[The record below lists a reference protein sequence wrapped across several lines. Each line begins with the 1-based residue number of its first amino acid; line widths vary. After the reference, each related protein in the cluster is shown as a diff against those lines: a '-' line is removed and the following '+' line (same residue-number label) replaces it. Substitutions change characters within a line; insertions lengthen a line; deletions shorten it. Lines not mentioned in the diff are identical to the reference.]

1 MNVPEL
7 LDDVETRL
15 VRTLRLSRLKNK
27 IVGTGYITGLRAL
40 STILN
45 IPKPT
50 VFMSKGA
57 SIRLCESVSQ
67 FGLEKAL
74 IVTDEMLYKLGV
86 LDGILAE
93 LDKQG
98 MQYSLFT
105 EVLPDPTF
113 QVVDAGL
120 RRYQQDSCDCVM
132 AIGGGSSIDAAKVIA
147 LAATNE
153 VEPIG
158 LVGILKGKKPA
169 APFFAIPTTSGTG
182 SEATIGAVISDADS
196 HKKELVIDTKVVPL
210 LAALDPELMK
220 GLPAHITAAT
230 GIDALTH
237 LIEAYLSGLA
247 TKESDYYARS
257 GIQMIFENLPQACKR
272 GTVIRAREK
281 MALASYYG
289 GLTINIAGLGYVHA
303 FAHQLGALYQIPH
316 GESNAKVLPQVLEFN
331 KLCCQERMAELARML
346 KLGREGDS
354 DSELA
359 SVFIEAVQ
367 KLIADV
373 GIEPT
378 VEKLARKDFNTIIA
392 AAFKEANTTYA
403 VPKYMSY
410 DEAEQLLMALAA
422 TGMNL
427 PK

>member
-67 FGLEKAL
+67 FGLEKVL

-98 MQYSLFT
+98 MQYSLFS

-113 QVVDAGL
+113 QVVNAGL

-272 GTVIRAREK
+272 GTVMRAREK

-316 GESNAKVLPQVLEFN
+316 GVSNAKVLPQVLKFN

-359 SVFIEAVQ
+359 SAFIEAVQ

-410 DEAEQLLMALAA
+410 DEAEQLLMALAD